1 MTRLLMAIFAAT
13 LLTSTT
19 AISASHHRTTHRG
32 VQHKAARHAPAMT
45 ADSVNAAALNGGNAQ
60 DPSLIVK
67 AEVMLDRN
75 HFSPGQIDGRNGD
88 NFTKALSAFEQA
100 NGLPPTRRMN
110 AGAWKALVTNGSDKV
125 LKRYKISNADVAG
138 PFDKRI
144 PANLV
149 QMAKLPG
156 LSYKSPREELAEK
169 FHMSEALLAKLNPGV
184 QFDRAGT
191 DIVVADVKPMELHN
205 RRHTVEAAKSA
216 KNDRRTEVVASI
228 VIDKPASDVR
238 AYDKEGK
245 LLGFYPA
252 TIGSGE
258 KPAPSGTFKVRR
270 GAWNP
275 DYHYDPKFAW
285 KGVKTNRPLTIRPGP
300 NNPVGL
306 IWIDLTAPSYGIHGT
321 PDPEK
326 IGKTA
331 SHGCIRLTNWDAVD
345 LGQIVRRGTTVKFE
359 DQDSPVA
366 SPSGLE
372 ARQSTTQPAANR

>member
-1 MTRLLMAIFAAT
+1 
-13 LLTSTT
+13 
-19 AISASHHRTTHRG
+19 
-32 VQHKAARHAPAMT
+32 
-45 ADSVNAAALNGGNAQ
+45 
-60 DPSLIVK
+60 
-67 AEVMLDRN
+67 
-75 HFSPGQIDGRNGD
+75 
-88 NFTKALSAFEQA
+88 
-100 NGLPPTRRMN
+100 MN
-110 AGAWKALVTNGSDKV
+110 AGTWKALVTNASDKV

-144 PANLV
+144 PTRLV
-149 QMAKLPG
+149 QMATLPG

-184 QFDRAGT
+184 RFDRAGA
-191 DIVVADVKPMELHN
+191 DIVVADVRPMELHN

-228 VIDKPASDVR
+228 VIDKPARDVR

-252 TIGSGE
+252 TIGSRE
-258 KPAPSGTFKVRR
+258 KPAPSGTFAVRR
-270 GAWNP
+270 VARNP

-345 LGQIVRRGTTVKFE
+345 LGQIVRRGTMVKFE
-359 DQDSPVA
+359 DQDSPVV

-372 ARQSTTQPAANR
+372 PRQNTAQPAADR